1 MTTIILEVVS
11 ADLIMLYQN
20 ESHNYATDSGYDV
33 YIPETQ
39 TLPANSTTLVDLRIR
54 CELKAD
60 SVHGYYL
67 YPRSSISK
75 TPLRLANSVGIIDY
89 NYRGTLKVAI
99 DNRSSEPYD
108 IKRGDRLFQ
117 LAMPSLAPFQVVLG
131 AVNQMTDRGQG
142 GFGSTDKRHA

>member
-75 TPLRLANSVGIIDY
+75 TPLRLAN
-89 NYRGTLKVAI
+89 
-99 DNRSSEPYD
+99 
-108 IKRGDRLFQ
+108 
-117 LAMPSLAPFQVVLG
+117 
-131 AVNQMTDRGQG
+131 
-142 GFGSTDKRHA
+142 